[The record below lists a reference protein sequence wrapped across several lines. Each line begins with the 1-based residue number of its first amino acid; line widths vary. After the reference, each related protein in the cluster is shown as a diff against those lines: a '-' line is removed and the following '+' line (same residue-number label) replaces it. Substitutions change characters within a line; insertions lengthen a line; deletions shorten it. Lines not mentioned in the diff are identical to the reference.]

1 MKKIIYIFLLSLFL
15 HSLSIDARV
24 RVRRVGPDNRTEEQK
39 MKDKEEGKEI
49 GIIIGLLIVGLIVY
63 KKMKK

>member
-1 MKKIIYIFLLSLFL
+1 MKKFIYVFLLSLLL
-15 HSLSIDARV
+15 HSLSIDGRV

-39 MKDKEEGKEI
+39 TRDKEDGKEI
-49 GIIIGLLIVGLIVY
+49 GFVICLIIVGLVVY